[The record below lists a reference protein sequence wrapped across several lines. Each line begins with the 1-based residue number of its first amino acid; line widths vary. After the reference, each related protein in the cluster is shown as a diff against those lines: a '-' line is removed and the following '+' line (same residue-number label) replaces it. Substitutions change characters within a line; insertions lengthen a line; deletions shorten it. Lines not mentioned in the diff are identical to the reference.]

1 MDLVFDLAADPIAP
15 TQARTAMLALTAAV
29 IPAVLDDLRLLV
41 TELVTNS
48 VRHGPG
54 GKIRVAIKVTAP
66 DAVFAEITDGGTD
79 GAVEIREAAE
89 DGGGLGLRILDRIAT
104 RWGVYEGSTNVWF
117 ELRSEDAA

>member
-1 MDLVFDLAADPIAP
+1 MELVFDLSSEPAAP
-15 TQARTAMLALTAAV
+15 THARTAMLALS
-29 IPAVLDDLRLLV
+29 PVLVPGLLEDLRLLI

-54 GKIRVAIKVTAP
+54 GNIRVTIKVT
-66 DAVFAEITDGGTD
+66 DARHLFAEVTDNGTE

-89 DGGGLGLRILDRIAT
+89 DGGGLGLRIVDRISR

-117 ELRSEDAA
+117 ELRADA